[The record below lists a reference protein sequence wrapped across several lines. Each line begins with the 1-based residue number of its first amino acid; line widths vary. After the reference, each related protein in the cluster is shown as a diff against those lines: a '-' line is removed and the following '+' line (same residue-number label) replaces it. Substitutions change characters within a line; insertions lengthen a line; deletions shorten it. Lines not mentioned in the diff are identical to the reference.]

1 VRLNPKTE
9 ALIGNE
15 VERGAYSPAEE
26 FVERAVELL
35 HDHEQWLTGNQPAIA
50 AQVDHGFAQAGRG
63 ELIDGDE
70 VASILR
76 ERRFAGQKI
85 GRGLPEAAEQRGE
98 NPIPSAS
105 DLVSKHPRHGSVRLN
120 LT

>member
-1 VRLNPKTE
+1 MTVRFNPKTE
-9 ALIGNE
+9 ALIRNE

-35 HDHEQWLTGNQPAIA
+35 HDHEQWLTENQPAIA
-50 AQVDHGFAQAGRG
+50 AQIDHGFAQAGRG

-85 GRGLPEAAEQRGE
+85 ARGSPKLPNSGARTRFRQPATWYPNIHRT
-98 NPIPSAS
+98 
-105 DLVSKHPRHGSVRLN
+105 VRYG
-120 LT
+120 

>member
-76 ERRFAGQKI
+76 EHLFAGQES
-85 GRGLPEAAEQRGE
+85 RGGSPKLPNSGARTRFRQPATRYP
-98 NPIPSAS
+98 NI
-105 DLVSKHPRHGSVRLN
+105 HGTVRYR
-120 LT
+120 